1 MTSDAYSDYVKSWE
15 RRIIANAPKDETVG
29 DVLKIIRNE
38 RFLNRGRW
46 AALVVRLGAANRR
59 DER

>member
-1 MTSDAYSDYVKSWE
+1 MTSDAHSEYVESWE
-15 RRIIANAPKDETVG
+15 RRVIANAPNDETVV
-29 DVLKIIRNE
+29 DVLKIIKNE

-46 AALVVRLGAANRR
+46 AALVVRFGVANRR